1 MKKNIICTCLIVMV
15 IVMCMNILTAFADS
29 RNSRY
34 FYSTPTPRP
43 KYGTVTW
50 KCVDATSYDGNA
62 YNDNK
67 CTSSTGQ
74 VRYVADSE
82 ARKLD
87 PSYRPGKSGAWYY
100 NNK

>member
-1 MKKNIICTCLIVMV
+1 MKKNICVV
-15 IVMCMNILTAFADS
+15 IVLILLAIIVSNVLADS
-29 RNSRY
+29 NWSWSY
-34 FYSTPTPRP
+34 TKPTPTPTW
-43 KYGTVTW
+43 KSNKVTW

-74 VRYVADSE
+74 VRYVSDSE
-82 ARKLD
+82 ARRLD
-87 PSYRPGKSGAWYY
+87 PSYRPGQSGAWYY